1 MLTEDSPEGNLRI
14 CEEVQVIE
22 RKGEEIGFTGC
33 AALENHRAATLSCQL
48 VAQLAAF
55 ASVLAREKS
64 SCVYIIH

>member
-1 MLTEDSPEGNLRI
+1 MRI

-48 VAQLAAF
+48 VAQLATF
-55 ASVLAREKS
+55 ASVLAREK
-64 SCVYIIH
+64 VVAYI